1 MAVDK
6 DLIIVMT
13 TIDEVK
19 DQMPEGKY
27 LKTCD
32 ALRRIHRKLR
42 RPSIPHPNEI
52 RMPITKKILF
62 IFTGALSALKIL
74 ESVKKKYTHK

>member
-13 TIDEVK
+13 TIDEAK

-27 LKTCD
+27 LETCD
-32 ALRRIHRKLR
+32 ALRRIHKKLR
-42 RPSIPHPNEI
+42 RPSIHIQP
-52 RMPITKKILF
+52 
-62 IFTGALSALKIL
+62 
-74 ESVKKKYTHK
+74 KYGYQSPRRYYFYSRELYMF

>member
-13 TIDEVK
+13 TIDEAK

-27 LKTCD
+27 LETCD
-32 ALRRIHRKLR
+32 ALRRIHKKLR
-42 RPSIPHPNEI
+42 RPSIPHPNELRI
-52 RMPITKKILF
+52 PLTKQILF
-62 IFTGALSALKIL
+62 LLSALKIV
-74 ESVKKKYTHK
+74 EKVVKIVSKR

>member
-13 TIDEVK
+13 TIDEAK

-27 LKTCD
+27 LETCD
-32 ALRRIHRKLR
+32 ALRRIHKKLR
-42 RPSIPHPNEI
+42 RPSIPHPTEI
-52 RMPITKKILF
+52 RIPITKNILL
-62 IFTGALSALKIL
+62 ILSALKLL
-74 ESVKKKYTHK
+74 ESIKKKFSTQVRV

>member
-13 TIDEVK
+13 TIDEAK

-27 LKTCD
+27 LETCD
-32 ALRRIHRKLR
+32 ALRRIHKKLR
-42 RPSIPHPNEI
+42 RPSIPHPNELRI
-52 RMPITKKILF
+52 PITKQILF
-62 IFTGALSALKIL
+62 LFMGSISVIKI
-74 ESVKKKYTHK
+74 VGKIKH

>member
-13 TIDEVK
+13 TIDEAK

-27 LKTCD
+27 LETCD
-32 ALRRIHRKLR
+32 ALRRIHKKLR
-42 RPSIPHPNEI
+42 RPSIPHPTEMRI
-52 RMPITKKILF
+52 PITKNILF
-62 IFTGALSALKIL
+62 LLSALKIV
-74 ESVKKKYTHK
+74 EKVVKIVSKR

>member
-6 DLIIVMT
+6 DLLIVMN
-13 TIDEVK
+13 TIDETR
-19 DQMPEGKY
+19 DHMSEGQY

-32 ALRRIHRKLR
+32 ALRRVHKKLR

-52 RMPITKKILF
+52 RIPITKKILF
-62 IFTGALSALKIL
+62 ILSVLKIL
-74 ESVKKKYTHK
+74 ESVKKKMTT